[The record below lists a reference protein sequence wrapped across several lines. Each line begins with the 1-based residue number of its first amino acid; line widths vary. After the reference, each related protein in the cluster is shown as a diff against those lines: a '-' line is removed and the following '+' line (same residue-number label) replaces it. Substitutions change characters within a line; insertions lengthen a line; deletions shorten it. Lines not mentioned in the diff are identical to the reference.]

1 MSIIDKVV
9 SSVTSKISNAVTNV
23 AANAASNLLS
33 ISTSLNNVGNAS
45 SASILKNT
53 SSLSPAA
60 AALSPANLVIPDL
73 ASGLISDTALPTTP
87 SVLTS
92 SPNLLAVPTF
102 TSGPT
107 DDLASIDIYS
117 APNSGVI
124 VNSMQSIIPSELN
137 NALAS
142 FKGSSANTSNLNN
155 LVNGAAGALT
165 SLSKINPLSQIAQQV
180 PAMFSGLKNLP
191 KGCGGELTS
200 NLIKDL
206 NKVNKYSGSMNGHN
220 FNFRSSKVNCINGI
234 GNVLNTLATSN
245 GCKTTPFSFPNPT
258 AALSSLVNAGKHAL
272 TIGIPGV
279 FSALVCGLTDALNIN
294 KLASRLALPVSS
306 SSDLN
311 SLISMASLT
320 TPGALIKSVPN
331 LISSF
336 SKKFS
341 LSAPGITGGAGD
353 FSSMIG
359 SYDLLKPDWNIANTI
374 GNGDITDLSSV
385 MDASDDFYQTVISG
399 IDSAS
404 NLTNISNNTDFT
416 DSVMALSNDMVPNQD
431 LLYAPTFLDTDTD
444 PQSCLTSDF
453 PEIPTPE
460 SSILPINIPA
470 VNPVTLANN
479 TLTSTSEAAQ
489 SYMSALSAST
499 NALGKQTIA
508 VVNNSLISTP
518 VTHR

>member
-1 MSIIDKVV
+1 MI
-9 SSVTSKISNAVTNV
+9 
-23 AANAASNLLS
+23 
-33 ISTSLNNVGNAS
+33 
-45 SASILKNT
+45 
-53 SSLSPAA
+53 
-60 AALSPANLVIPDL
+60 
-73 ASGLISDTALPTTP
+73 
-87 SVLTS
+87 
-92 SPNLLAVPTF
+92 
-102 TSGPT
+102 
-107 DDLASIDIYS
+107 
-117 APNSGVI
+117 
-124 VNSMQSIIPSELN
+124 
-137 NALAS
+137 
-142 FKGSSANTSNLNN
+142 
-155 LVNGAAGALT
+155 
-165 SLSKINPLSQIAQQV
+165 
-180 PAMFSGLKNLP
+180 
-191 KGCGGELTS
+191 
-200 NLIKDL
+200 DL
-206 NKVNKYSGSMNGHN
+206 NKVNKYSGSMNGYN

-404 NLTNISNNTDFT
+404 NLTNISNIVLVFT
-416 DSVMALSNDMVPNQD
+416 KEVYKEITIPRHRVTAKPFIGPVPNNVN
-431 LLYAPTFLDTDTD
+431 
-444 PQSCLTSDF
+444 
-453 PEIPTPE
+453 PTPPTKLVTCE
-460 SSILPINIPA
+460 SKI
-470 VNPVTLANN
+470 V
-479 TLTSTSEAAQ
+479 Q
-489 SYMSALSAST
+489 
-499 NALGKQTIA
+499 NAL
-508 VVNNSLISTP
+508 L
-518 VTHR
+518 